1 MTSIGKVPGT
11 NSLEPWVGL
20 GNQPAHK
27 VPLCQKIDKHNNWHI
42 FREAVFF
49 GMAKR
54 IPLGSQIAS
63 KKRKNERLKGF
74 GEALLKL
81 DKCKKP

>member
-20 GNQPAHK
+20 GNQPAHE
-27 VPLCQKIDKHNNWHI
+27 VPLCQKIDKHNNWHR

-81 DKCKKP
+81 DKCK

>member
-20 GNQPAHK
+20 GNQPAHE
-27 VPLCQKIDKHNNWHI
+27 VPLCQKIDKHNNWHR

-74 GEALLKL
+74 GQALLKL

>member
-1 MTSIGKVPGT
+1 MTSIGKVPSL
-11 NSLEPWVGL
+11 NPLEPWVGL
-20 GNQPAHK
+20 GNQPAHE
-27 VPLCQKIDKHNNWHI
+27 VPLCQKIDKHNNWHR

-74 GEALLKL
+74 SQALLKL
-81 DKCKKP
+81 DKGKKP

>member
-20 GNQPAHK
+20 GNQPAHE
-27 VPLCQKIDKHNNWHI
+27 VPLCQKIDKHNNWHR